1 MCHLLRTAIHR
12 LLMISERKQ
21 SGMIPIIGLIIGLI
35 AGIFLPGQIPA
46 EYSTY
51 VAVGILAALDSVL
64 GGGVASIEK
73 RFDLRIFLSGFLGNT
88 VLAMLLAFVGDK
100 MGIPLYMAAIFAFGT
115 RLFQNF
121 ASIRRLLIDKY
132 FKKNTD

>member
-1 MCHLLRTAIHR
+1 
-12 LLMISERKQ
+12 
-21 SGMIPIIGLIIGLI
+21 MIPIIGLIVGLI

-46 EYSTY
+46 DYSTY

-64 GGGVASIEK
+64 GGGVASLEK
-73 RFDLRIFLSGFLGNT
+73 RFDLSIFLSGFLGNT

-132 FKKNTD
+132 FKKDTD

>member
-1 MCHLLRTAIHR
+1 
-12 LLMISERKQ
+12 
-21 SGMIPIIGLIIGLI
+21 MIPIIGLIVGLL

-64 GGGVASIEK
+64 GGGAASL
-73 RFDLRIFLSGFLGNT
+73 RGCFDLRIFLSGFLSNT
-88 VLAMLLAFVGDK
+88 VLAMLLAFLGDK

-121 ASIRRLLIDKY
+121 ASIRRLLLDKY
-132 FKKNTD
+132 FKKDTH